1 MKKRVIQSCVVF
13 AVLIVLVI
21 SDMAALKNSNAIA
34 VYEGKWKVTKL
45 LKEYFRN
52 RTTFFPHHYLGRTI
66 ILGETSV
73 EQSILEWPHYLE
85 WSKEEYDSS
94 EVVWF
99 SKDDTWVWVNFSW
112 EINEFVESERVQFIR
127 YLKKGMD
134 EDVYCANYFIV
145 LDNMHLVYS
154 SPGGYYLLEPFQYCD
169 PKVSST
175 DLVGNWEIAYLDSY
189 ENSYVGSF
197 EEIEELKEHIYPN
210 SKEKWNALEGTDFAA
225 EEWLGKTVQISE
237 ETISFSELSFQ
248 IRKVEESRVSR
259 ENFEKGKG
267 IHDGL
272 SIYDDE
278 INVCD
283 IKCDNGEDII
293 CVLVNKNN
301 VIMHIEQGWFMLK
314 RQQ

>member
-21 SDMAALKNSNAIA
+21 SDMAVLKNSNAIA

-99 SKDDTWVWVNFSW
+99 SKDDTWVWVNFAW

-127 YLKKGMD
+127 YLKKGVD
-134 EDVYCANYFIV
+134 EDVYCAKHFIV
-145 LDNMHLVYS
+145 LDNTHLVYS

-189 ENSYVGSF
+189 EDSYVGSF
-197 EEIEELKEHIYPN
+197 EEIKELKEHIYPN
-210 SKEKWNALEGTDFAA
+210 SKEKWDALEGTDFAA
-225 EEWLGKTVQISE
+225 EEWLGKTVLISE
-237 ETISFSELSFQ
+237 ETISFSEFSFQ
-248 IRKVEESRVSR
+248 IKKVEENRVSK
-259 ENFEKGKG
+259 ENFEKEKG

-278 INVCD
+278 IIVCD
-283 IKCDNGEDII
+283 IKCDNGEGII
-293 CVLVNKNN
+293 CVLVNKDN
-301 VIMHIEQGWFMLK
+301 VIIHIEQGWFMLK